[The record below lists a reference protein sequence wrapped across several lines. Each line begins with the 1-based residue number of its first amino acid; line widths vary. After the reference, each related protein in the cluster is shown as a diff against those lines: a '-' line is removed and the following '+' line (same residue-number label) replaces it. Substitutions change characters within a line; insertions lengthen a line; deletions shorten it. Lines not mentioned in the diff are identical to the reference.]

1 VSKREQIKET
11 VRNLIRR
18 QLLTGRFPSSAHS
31 YAPVTGREAV
41 VLMCLWNRP
50 SRLPEILERLDGQD
64 FPDGVRLYLWNNN
77 RRDRAIYKKALAEH
91 RSTGAGALHQVDLV
105 TSVFNVGSIARFYW
119 ARRLAL
125 KGYTGPVIVLD
136 DDQNFESSFVSTA
149 FAHYDPRA
157 LTSWWA
163 FTIHGAYWQR
173 APAVPGGDVD
183 YAGTGGMICNSDIF
197 LDADFFTTIPG
208 RFWMIDDMWLNYF
221 ATGKGYT
228 LRKLPVHIEAVM
240 EETNQ
245 YHHQVELKE
254 EFYRLLYPAAASSN

>member
-1 VSKREQIKET
+1 MTKREQIKEL

-18 QLLTGRFPSSAHS
+18 QLLTGRFPSTDYSF
-31 YAPVTGREAV
+31 APVTGREAV

-50 SRLPEILERLDGQD
+50 SRLPEILDRLDKQD
-64 FPDGVRLYLWNNN
+64 FPDGVRLFLWNNN
-77 RRDRAIYKKALAEH
+77 RRDRAVYRKALSEH
-91 RSTGAGALHQVDLV
+91 RSSGALHQVDLV

-125 KGYTGPVIVLD
+125 KGYTGPIIVLD
-136 DDQNFESSFVSTA
+136 DDQNFESTFVSTA
-149 FAHYDPRA
+149 YEYYDPRA

-173 APAVPGGDVD
+173 AHAVVGGDVD

-197 LDADFFTTIPG
+197 LDAKFFTTIPG

-221 ATGKGYT
+221 AKNKGYT

-254 EFYRLLYPAAASSN
+254 EFYNLLYPTAASNAS